1 MLNSDGKLVIH
12 LCGSIDTAYAQTLEP
27 ELMAELDA
35 EYTEVV
41 LDFTDVSFIA
51 SSGLRVLLK
60 LGQKASKKGVVMQLH
75 NLNDVVAEV
84 MKISGFDRIFK
95 IL

>member
-1 MLNSDGKLVIH
+1 MLNSDGKLVIR
-12 LCGSIDTAYAQTLEP
+12 LCGSIDTVYAQTLEP

-75 NLNDVVAEV
+75 NLNDVVSEV
-84 MKISGFDRIFK
+84 MRISGFDRIFK
-95 IL
+95 IQ

>member
-1 MLNSDGKLVIH
+1 MNPLVIR
-12 LCGSIDTAYAQTLEP
+12 LYGSIDTVYAQTLEP

-75 NLNDVVAEV
+75 NLNDVVSEV
-84 MKISGFDRIFK
+84 MKISGFNRIFK
-95 IL
+95 IQ

>member
-1 MLNSDGKLVIH
+1 MNPLVIR
-12 LCGSIDTAYAQTLEP
+12 LYGSIDTVYAQTLEP

-60 LGQKASKKGVVMQLH
+60 LGQKASEKGVVMQLH
-75 NLNDVVAEV
+75 NLNDVVSEV
-84 MKISGFDRIFK
+84 MKISGFNRIFK
-95 IL
+95 IQ

>member
-1 MLNSDGKLVIH
+1 MNPLVIR
-12 LCGSIDTAYAQTLEP
+12 LYGSIDTAYAQTLEP

-75 NLNDVVAEV
+75 NLNDVVSEV